1 MLSIMLKTARNL
13 ALATLFLCVA
23 CQTFAQQKAIMKP
36 FDLYKQYIQ
45 GDLDNREQIAEER
58 KAGKQIH
65 PFAKHVN
72 RLADS
77 KITNKP
83 ANYQGFYI
91 LEESYYVYPDK
102 PQDTVV
108 KPYLFWF
115 IEENGAV
122 KLHSMELPKTIAPKD
137 IRNDNAALTL
147 DYNDLKLSPSFKP
160 ATYSFNAASE
170 SFSIKSV
177 NEFPGGTFTLEE
189 TIAKETFTVMELLIR
204 DGKPVTPYSMPI
216 IYKRF

>member
-1 MLSIMLKTARNL
+1 MLKTARNL
-13 ALATLFLCVA
+13 ALTTLLLCAA

-45 GDLDNREQIAEER
+45 GDLDNSAQVNDER
-58 KAGKQIH
+58 MVGAQIH

-108 KPYLFWF
+108 KPYLF
-115 IEENGAV
+115 
-122 KLHSMELPKTIAPKD
+122 
-137 IRNDNAALTL
+137 
-147 DYNDLKLSPSFKP
+147 
-160 ATYSFNAASE
+160 
-170 SFSIKSV
+170 
-177 NEFPGGTFTLEE
+177 
-189 TIAKETFTVMELLIR
+189 
-204 DGKPVTPYSMPI
+204 
-216 IYKRF
+216 